1 VLLEGRTRWIPTL
14 AVLLTGEQ
22 CACSIFYL
30 RVSFVLFFC
39 SFLVGSDDARIN
51 PLGTLM
57 LIEFIKGKPLFF
69 VCWINLMYIP
79 SVLRPFLVLAPTA
92 S

>member
-1 VLLEGRTRWIPTL
+1 VLVQFSTFG
-14 AVLLTGEQ
+14 
-22 CACSIFYL
+22 S
-30 RVSFVLFFC
+30 
-39 SFLVGSDDARIN
+39 SDDAHIN

-57 LIEFIKGKPLFF
+57 LMEFIKGKPLFF